1 MNSRL
6 LNGLVAA
13 VVVASAPGA
22 LALSPAEKNLAFDS
36 YNNAFYVQNGGN
48 GYYVVDTNRAAPS
61 RFDFWRV
68 CEQIE
73 AAEDAY
79 DRTRNPAHRDL
90 VFSLLN
96 GLNNVVSGTTDF
108 ASWNEYNDDV
118 MWAVIA
124 LTRGYEIT
132 GHRPFLDQAQWQFNK
147 IWDRAWDNQLGGGL
161 WWRTDKQTKNA
172 CVNGPATIAAML
184 LARNTVNTG
193 YRAQADQIYNWLRA
207 TLVNPSTGQV
217 ADHIQANG
225 TKVWWAFTYNQGTFA
240 GASTLLYQATGN
252 TSYRDVGGLA
262 VNWTRRNLT
271 GQHLA
276 DILNDEYDANGGSG
290 DTAGF
295 KGIFV
300 RWAGKWAGAANDASI
315 KSWLANN
322 SNTAWSYRNSSGV
335 MWGQWWR
342 RTPDNYVTSWESSPG
357 LAVSQTP
364 Y

>member
-1 MNSRL
+1 MNSRFL
-6 LNGLVAA
+6 KGVVAA
-13 VVVASAPGA
+13 VVVASAPSA
-22 LALSPAEKNLAFDS
+22 LALTPAEKDLAFSS
-36 YNNAFYVQNGGN
+36 YNNAFYVANNGN
-48 GYYVVDTNRAAPS
+48 GYYVLDTARKVPT

-79 DRTRNPAHRDL
+79 DRTRSAGHRDL

-147 IWDRAWDNQLGGGL
+147 VWDRAWDSKLGGGL
-161 WWRTDKQTKNA
+161 WWRTDNQTKNA

-184 LARNTVNTG
+184 LARNTTNTG

-207 TLVNPSTGQV
+207 TLVNSSTGQV

-240 GASTLLYQATGN
+240 GASALLYQATGN
-252 TSYRDVGGLA
+252 TSYRDVGGQA
-262 VNWTRRNLT
+262 VRWTRSNLT
-271 GQHLA
+271 GQHIA

-295 KGIFV
+295 KGVFV
-300 RWAGKWAGAANDASI
+300 RWASRWAGAANDSGI
-315 KSWLANN
+315 KTWLANN

-357 LAVSQTP
+357 LAVTQIP

>member
-1 MNSRL
+1 MSLRL
-6 LNGLVAA
+6 LSLLVSIL
-13 VVVASAPGA
+13 VVLHAPGA
-22 LALSPAEKNLAFDS
+22 SALTPAEKNLALDS
-36 YNNAFYVQNGGN
+36 YNNAFYVANGGN
-48 GYYVVDTNRAAPS
+48 GYYSVDTTRKAPG
-61 RFDFWRV
+61 RIDFWRV

-73 AAEDAY
+73 AVEDAY
-79 DRTRNPAHRDL
+79 DRTQNPGYRDL

-147 IWDRAWDNQLGGGL
+147 IWSRAWDSKLGGGL
-161 WWRTDKQTKNA
+161 WWRTDNQTKNA

-193 YRAQADQIYNWLRA
+193 YRAQADQIYNWLRS
-207 TLVNPSTGQV
+207 TLYNASTGQI

-252 TSYRDVGGLA
+252 ASYRDAAGLA

-271 GQHLA
+271 GQHIT
-276 DILNDEYDANGGSG
+276 DILNDEYDSGGGSG

-295 KGIFV
+295 KGIFI
-300 RWAGKWAGAANDASI
+300 RWASRWANAANDAST
-315 KSWLANN
+315 KSWLGHHANV
-322 SNTAWSYRNSSGV
+322 AWSYRNSGGL

-342 RTPDNYVTSWESSPG
+342 RTPDNYVTAWEASPG
-357 LAVSQTP
+357 IAATQVP

>member
-1 MNSRL
+1 MNWRL
-6 LNGLVAA
+6 LTLLVVPLALA
-13 VVVASAPGA
+13 YAPGA
-22 LALSPAEKNLAFDS
+22 IALTPTEKNLAFDS
-36 YNNAFYVQNGGN
+36 YNNAFYVANGGN
-48 GYYVVDTNRAAPS
+48 GYYVVDTNRGAPG
-61 RFDFWRV
+61 RFHFWKV

-79 DRTRNPAHRDL
+79 DRTGNPAYRTL
-90 VFSLLN
+90 VASLLN
-96 GLNNVVSGTTDF
+96 GLNNVISGTTDF

-132 GHRPFLDQAQWQFNK
+132 GNRAFLDQAQWQFNK
-147 IWDRAWDNQLGGGL
+147 VWSRAWDNQLGGGF
-161 WWRTDKQTKNA
+161 WWRADKQTKNA
-172 CVNGPATIAAML
+172 CVAGPATIAAML

-193 YRAQADQIYNWLRA
+193 YRSQADQIYNWLRS
-207 TLVNPSTGQV
+207 TLYNPSTGQV

-252 TSYRDVGGLA
+252 ASYRDAGGLA

-300 RWAGKWAGAANDASI
+300 RWASKWAGAANDASI
-315 KSWLANN
+315 KSWLSTNA
-322 SNTAWSYRNSSGV
+322 NTAWSYRNSSGV

-342 RTPDNYVTSWESSPG
+342 RTPDNYVTSWEASPG
-357 LAVSQTP
+357 LAVSQIP